1 MLRQPVRMSTQ
12 SAAAARVLPLV
23 RIIPAPPPPDS
34 CDPVP
39 AMRRELALLR
49 IELEQLRARE
59 DEARKTEQFLFAH
72 LDRVIDSRDRWQRE
86 AERLSALVAD
96 LPAEAETE
104 ALEKP
109 QRSLVWWRNTRWLA
123 ERAGK

>member
-96 LPAEAETE
+96 LPTEAETE
-104 ALEKP
+104 TLEKP

>member
-1 MLRQPVRMSTQ
+1 MLRQPVGMPTQ
-12 SAAAARVLPLV
+12 SAALHALPLV
-23 RIIPAPPPPDS
+23 RIVPAPPPPDS

-86 AERLSALVAD
+86 AERLSALMAD
-96 LPAEAETE
+96 MPCSADAET
-104 ALEKP
+104 LEKP
-109 QRSLVWWRNTRWLA
+109 HRPLVWWRNTKWFA
-123 ERAGK
+123 ERDGK

>member
-1 MLRQPVRMSTQ
+1 MLRQPVRMPTQ

-96 LPAEAETE
+96 LPAEAEAET
-104 ALEKP
+104 LEKP

>member
-1 MLRQPVRMSTQ
+1 MLRQPVRMPTQ
-12 SAAAARVLPLV
+12 SAAAYVLPLV
-23 RIIPAPPPPDS
+23 RIVPAPPPPDS

-86 AERLSALVAD
+86 AERLSALVSD
-96 LPAEAETE
+96 LPCATDDE

-109 QRSLVWWRNTRWLA
+109 HRPAVWWRTTRWLA
-123 ERAGK
+123 GRHDK